1 MSSNNSSTNEVSPAE
16 AHEGVPR
23 QPPFSFFAQLPYPYI
38 YGPELPYAPQYNL
51 YHYPQLGYHHF
62 RQAGYVYPFQQADF
76 QSSQSSVPI
85 NPQTKHHD
93 HHVTLP
99 NQQQARQN
107 FTINDGM
114 TAEDSPESQLHLKDS
129 KPIHLQPGPYIG
141 DSNDDTSRQPDT
153 GVSFENVYA
162 DQDVTEDRPPKK
174 TIPKEYLTRGEKMRL
189 LDLLKQYEDVQRTK
203 GALCSASKT
212 YQQFYEAIFRRS
224 WDTNSKSYSPV
235 TLRPARSSDAYLEIG
250 HCEKDAPSSRSGD
263 GRRGSKALK
272 QTIPIFL
279 TLDLRAGEIDWR
291 YHDKDGNR
299 FKARDVR
306 LHHGLGIEQAK
317 KNVLDHQDQKEMK
330 RICEHNIDQI
340 VHAARRRIVKWAAAG
355 SAAEFGVDDEDR
367 AALEILELPSDRFLE
382 RFQEVRVLRD
392 YLVRRPVPSYEV

>member
-23 QPPFSFFAQLPYPYI
+23 DPNHCHHPTPRQPPFPSFAQLPYPYI
-38 YGPELPYAPQYNL
+38 YGPELPYAPQYNP

-107 FTINDGM
+107 VTINDGM
-114 TAEDSPESQLHLKDS
+114 TAEDSPESQLHLEDS
-129 KPIHLQPGPYIG
+129 KPIHLQPGPYIR
-141 DSNDDTSRQPDT
+141 DSNDDTSRRPDT

-174 TIPKEYLTRGEKMRL
+174 TIPKECLTRVEKMRL

-203 GALCSASKT
+203 
-212 YQQFYEAIFRRS
+212 
-224 WDTNSKSYSPV
+224 V

-250 HCEKDAPSSRSGD
+250 HCEKDAPSSRPDD

-355 SAAEFGVDDEDR
+355 SAAELGVDDEDR

-392 YLVRRPVPSYEV
+392 YLVRRPVPSYEVWR

>member
-1 MSSNNSSTNEVSPAE
+1 MSSNNSSAPPGPINEVNLAE
-16 AHEGVPR
+16 AHEGVPQDPNHCHRTTPR
-23 QPPFSFFAQLPYPYI
+23 QPPFPYFAQFPYPYT
-38 YGPELPYAPQYNL
+38 YGPELPYSPQYNP
-51 YHYPQLGYHHF
+51 YHHPLGYHHL
-62 RQAGYVYPFQQADF
+62 RQAGYVCPFQQADF

-99 NQQQARQN
+99 NQQQARQKN
-107 FTINDGM
+107 VTINDGM
-114 TAEDSPESQLHLKDS
+114 AAQDSPKSQLHLEDS
-129 KPIHLQPGPYIG
+129 KPIHLQPGPYIRESNG
-141 DSNDDTSRQPDT
+141 DSSRRSDT
-153 GVSFENVYA
+153 GVSFENVYE
-162 DQDVTEDRPPKK
+162 DEDVTEDRPPKK
-174 TIPKEYLTRGEKMRL
+174 TIPKECLTRGEKMRL

-203 GALCSASKT
+203 GALCSAIAKRMPHPAGRMMGPEGPKLSSK
-212 YQQFYEAIFRRS
+212 
-224 WDTNSKSYSPV
+224 
-235 TLRPARSSDAYLEIG
+235 
-250 HCEKDAPSSRSGD
+250 
-263 GRRGSKALK
+263 
-272 QTIPIFL
+272 TIPIFL
-279 TLDLRAGEIDWR
+279 TLDLRAGEIEWR

-355 SAAEFGVDDEDR
+355 SAAELGVDDEDR
-367 AALEILELPSDRFLE
+367 AALEILELPSERFLE

-392 YLVRRPVPSYEV
+392 YIVRRPMPSYEG